1 VLQEAGGWS
10 SLAMPRRYVEENEIA
25 NEGVRL
31 GQRENRRKEPP
42 NSEK

>member
-25 NEGVRL
+25 NDGVKL
-31 GQRENRRKEPP
+31 GKENGE
-42 NSEK
+42 